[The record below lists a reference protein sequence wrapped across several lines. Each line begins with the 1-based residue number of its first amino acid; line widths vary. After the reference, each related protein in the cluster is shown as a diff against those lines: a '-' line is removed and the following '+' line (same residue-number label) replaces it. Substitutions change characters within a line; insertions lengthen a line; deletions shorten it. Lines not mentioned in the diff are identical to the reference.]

1 MFLDRET
8 VILIAGG
15 TAMEDLE
22 REKKQGFDWDYLAD
36 VLDKKVE
43 IGDKYQIPGFGLGAT
58 LFSFVAKEV
67 INEMGPEKG
76 EALLKRAI
84 EDFGKARGRRIAA
97 IVKDLGKPLTLKN
110 WLIYSDI
117 DTVNF
122 DPHPDLDNNDLVVK
136 AGECTF
142 WNAARE
148 FGMGEY
154 ARIYCKYA
162 DYAILEGYNPD
173 IKLVLHDR
181 HHVGQDH
188 CVFRYIMK
196 EGNK

>member
-1 MFLDRET
+1 MD
-8 VILIAGG
+8 
-15 TAMEDLE
+15 DLE
-22 REKKQGFDWDYLAD
+22 REKKQGFDWDYMAE
-36 VLDKKVE
+36 VLDRKME
-43 IGDKYQIPGFGLGAT
+43 LGDKYQISGFGLGAA
-58 LFSFVAKEV
+58 LFSFLARAVLSEL
-67 INEMGPEKG
+67 GPEKG
-76 EALLKRAI
+76 EAMIKRAV
-84 EDFGKARGRRIAA
+84 EEFGKARGRRIAV

-117 DTVNF
+117 DSVNF
-122 DPHPDLDNNDLVVK
+122 DPHPDLDNNDLLVK

-154 ARIYCKYA
+154 ARIYCKYV

-188 CVFRYIMK
+188 CLFRYIMK

>member
-1 MFLDRET
+1 MD
-8 VILIAGG
+8 
-15 TAMEDLE
+15 DLE
-22 REKKQGFDWDYLAD
+22 REKKLGFDWDYMAD
-36 VLDKKVE
+36 VLDRKKE
-43 IGDKYQIPGFGLGAT
+43 LGNKHEIPGFGLGAA
-58 LFSFVAKEV
+58 LFSCLARAV
-67 INEMGPEKG
+67 INEMGEQKG
-76 EALLKRAI
+76 EALIKEAVQA
-84 EDFGKARGRRIAA
+84 FGRTRGRRIAA
-97 IVKDLGKPLTLKN
+97 IVKDAGLPLTLKN

-117 DTVNF
+117 DSANF
-122 DPHPDLDNNDLVVK
+122 DPHPDLDNNDLLVK

-154 ARIYCKYA
+154 AKSYCKYV

-188 CVFRYIMK
+188 CLFRYIMK
-196 EGNK
+196 EANK

>member
-1 MFLDRET
+1 MD
-8 VILIAGG
+8 
-15 TAMEDLE
+15 DLG
-22 REKKQGFDWDYLAD
+22 REKKQGFDWDYMAD
-36 VLDKKVE
+36 VLEKKAAAA
-43 IGDKYQIPGFGLGAT
+43 KYQLPGFGLGAA
-58 LFSFVAKEV
+58 LFAFVAKAV
-67 INEMGPEKG
+67 IQELGEERG
-76 EALLKRAI
+76 EALLKKTI

-97 IVKDLGKPLTLKN
+97 IVRDLGQPLTLKN

-117 DTVNF
+117 DSVNF

-148 FGMGEY
+148 FGVGDY

-162 DYAILEGYNPD
+162 DYAIIEGYNPD

-181 HHVGQDH
+181 HHLGNPDL
-188 CVFRYIMK
+188 CTFWYIMK
-196 EGNK
+196 EENK